1 MQKDFESGK
10 KDYAPALKGD
20 PVLCGSRQQPVYIQL
35 SDMDGR
41 TVVGSAFRS
50 YTVDADG
57 EIPQVAQ
64 LYLLQRLCL
73 KQWSF

>member
-1 MQKDFESGK
+1 MSYKSVKDLS
-10 KDYAPALKGD
+10 LIHI
-20 PVLCGSRQQPVYIQL
+20 YIQL

-64 LYLLQRLCL
+64 LYLLSSQKLFPHACL
-73 KQWSF
+73 LYTSRCV